1 MKKGFTLVELLTVL
15 AIIFTLTSISFPFY
29 RTAQKNYVLENAAQ
43 KLAQD
48 IRRVEEMGMSAREI
62 TNPNDP
68 REKIVPKGG
77 YGIYLKLNPQE
88 IIIFADCND
97 DRQYTSGNVCG
108 TFPRKFSEKIEDLN
122 LESKVRLTNLS
133 PLSPLNITFK
143 PPDPTIFIDGSDS
156 ATITISLESDPSKTK
171 TIRINKAGLIYVE

>member
-29 RTAQKNYVLENAAQ
+29 RIAQKQYVLENAAQ

-48 IRRVEEMGMSAREI
+48 IRKVQEMGMSAREI
-62 TNPNDP
+62 TNPNNP
-68 REKIVPKGG
+68 SEKFIPKGG

-88 IIIFADCND
+88 ITIFADCND
-97 DRQYTSGNVCG
+97 DHQYTSGNVCG
-108 TFPRKFSEKIEDLN
+108 TPPNKFSEKIEDLN
-122 LESKVRLTNLS
+122 LESKVKLSSLS
-133 PLSPLNITFK
+133 PSWPLNITFK
-143 PPDPTIFIDGSDS
+143 PPDPIVFIQGDS
-156 ATITISLESDPSKTK
+156 SAAITISLENDPSKTK